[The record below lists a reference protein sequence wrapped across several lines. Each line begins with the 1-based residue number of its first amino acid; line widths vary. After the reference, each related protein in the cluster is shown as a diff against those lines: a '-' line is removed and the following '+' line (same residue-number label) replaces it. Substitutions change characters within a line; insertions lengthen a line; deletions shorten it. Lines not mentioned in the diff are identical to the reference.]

1 MTERVWQN
9 GMCSCGFF
17 ICEQSPC
24 SRSNGSRTNINLLL
38 RSAVWGEQTV
48 GDDDRGNELARAAM
62 KDCYLD

>member
-17 ICEQSPC
+17 MCEQSPC
-24 SRSNGSRTNINLLL
+24 FGRVRTSIYFL
-38 RSAVWGEQTV
+38 
-48 GDDDRGNELARAAM
+48 DRQFLEMKQATRMTEVMKLARTSCN